1 MTKRV
6 FTYGCSVTQHIW
18 PTWADIVLHSA
29 RINCYSVFNAGRS
42 GIGNTGI
49 KRSVIQTHEKYSI
62 TEEDT
67 LLVMWTSWLRE
78 DRLTQ
83 YDTLRNPKDVEP
95 NNYVTHTRCGNVLN
109 TPFYTDRFIRDYFN
123 LDHYIINS
131 ISEISMVRKA
141 FRLAYEGHI
150 AIGEGIKDAHSRNAF
165 DNSLTKGVYAAF
177 NSDLHMPNP
186 YTVNDVGSKYPE
198 YAPYY
203 QYDGHPVPAHA
214 LDYVLQYVEPHLPF
228 SILRE
233 TIEWVDQWN
242 RFLLSLL
249 TQYGAG
255 GRDPDST
262 NFGNN
267 THKWHKRCQIRMD
280 AYNSDMGVTTH
291 KDIWGGTD
299 SEPDAVDTLSILK
312 TFVDGN
318 KKG

>member
-62 TEEDT
+62 TEADT

-141 FRLAYEGHI
+141 FPLAYEGHI

-177 NSDLHMPNP
+177 NSNLHMPNP

-203 QYDGHPVPAHA
+203 AYDGHPVPQHA
-214 LDYVLQYVEPHLPF
+214 LDYVLEYVEPHLPF
-228 SILRE
+228 SILPE

-255 GRDPDST
+255 GRDPDT
-262 NFGNN
+262 ANFGNN

-280 AYNSDMGVTTH
+280 AYNSDCGVTTH

-299 SEPDAVDTLSILK
+299 AEPDAVDTLSILK